1 MLMVVPPMLHSRNH
15 SHETPARA
23 AVFVLAIALLALS
36 HSMFA
41 QRGGG
46 GLGGPTASPA
56 GSPAGGVVG
65 NRPDGVSEGDGLKAY
80 HHAIAVQATTDQ
92 RSAFARVAL
101 YTESAGNQLQDFRK
115 SLQDPAP
122 ANLPGRVTALDQAM
136 EQARSSNQNFLSS
149 FSSAQKSGLQD
160 ATKKLEKSASELDR
174 ELKTLDQIVHSD
186 KPETQLASSSAA
198 ALEKALASFQSE
210 QLALGREMSI
220 LFDPTQGAT
229 FSLPRVTNSITVA
242 GQPLSIAESG
252 VVISPSPVSTPQS
265 GSGIFTLRLV
275 ADLSDLQQNI
285 VSVLSAKL
293 TRSPR
298 CGERIAVQDA
308 TLTPLAPANSLAVV
322 GLHVERW
329 VCAGT
334 PTEVAAGEATL
345 EVKLTPSIDADGLH
359 LASEITRVQA
369 DGLLRN
375 LLRSGDLGITLRDQI
390 AASVLDA
397 LQKATD
403 IKTTLPP
410 VAQPSAT
417 LQKALFQD
425 DGADQMSLVLNGQL
439 QFTEAQSQQF
449 ANQLKQRLAAQG
461 PASQ

>member
-1 MLMVVPPMLHSRNH
+1 MLMVVPPMLHPRTH
-15 SHETPARA
+15 SRA
-23 AVFVLAIALLALS
+23 AVSVLAIALLALS
-36 HSMFA
+36 HPMFA

-46 GLGGPTASPA
+46 GLGGPGASPA

-65 NRPDGVSEGDGLKAY
+65 NRPDGVNQSDGLKAY

-92 RSAFARVAL
+92 RSAFAKIAL

-122 ANLPGRVTALDQAM
+122 AALSGHVTALDQAI

-149 FSSAQKSGLQD
+149 FSAAQKSGLQD
-160 ATKKLEKSASELDR
+160 ATKKLEKAAAELDR
-174 ELKTLDQIVHSD
+174 ELKTLDQIVHSE
-186 KPETQLASSSAA
+186 KPETQPASNSAA

-229 FSLPRVTNSITVA
+229 FSLPPVTNSITVA

-252 VVISPSPVSTPQS
+252 VVISPSPVPGSPS
-265 GSGIFTLRLV
+265 GATSGIFTLRLV

-285 VSVLSAKL
+285 VAVLNAKL
-293 TRSPR
+293 ARSPR

-308 TLTPLAPANSLAVV
+308 TLTPLPPANSLAIV

-334 PTEVAAGEATL
+334 PTEVAGGEATL
-345 EVKLTPSIDADGLH
+345 EVKLTPSIDAAGLH
-359 LASEITRVQA
+359 LASEITRVEA

-375 LLRSGDLGITLRDQI
+375 LLRSGDLGVTLRDQI

-417 LQKALFQD
+417 LQKALFQG

>member
-1 MLMVVPPMLHSRNH
+1 MLMVVPPMLRPR
-15 SHETPARA
+15 TPSRA
-23 AVFVLAIALLALS
+23 AVSVLGIALLALS
-36 HSMFA
+36 HPMFA

-46 GLGGPTASPA
+46 GGGGASSIGA
-56 GSPAGGVVG
+56 PAGGVVG
-65 NRPDGVSEGDGLKAY
+65 SRPDGVNEGDGLKAY

-92 RSAFARVAL
+92 RSAFARIAL

-122 ANLPGRVTALDQAM
+122 AALSAHATALDQAI

-160 ATKKLEKSASELDR
+160 ATKKLEKSAAELDR
-174 ELKTLDQIVHSD
+174 ELKTLDQIVHSE
-186 KPETQLASSSAA
+186 KPETQLASNSAA

-229 FSLPRVTNSITVA
+229 FSLPPVTNSITVA

-265 GSGIFTLRLV
+265 GSGIFTLRLA

-285 VSVLSAKL
+285 VAVLNAKL
-293 TRSPR
+293 ARAPR

-308 TLTPLAPANSLAVV
+308 TLTPLAPVSSLAVV

-329 VCAGT
+329 VCAGA

-345 EVKLTPSIDADGLH
+345 EVKLTPSIDAAGLH

-375 LLRSGDLGITLRDQI
+375 LLRSGDLGVTLRDQI

-461 PASQ
+461 PATQ